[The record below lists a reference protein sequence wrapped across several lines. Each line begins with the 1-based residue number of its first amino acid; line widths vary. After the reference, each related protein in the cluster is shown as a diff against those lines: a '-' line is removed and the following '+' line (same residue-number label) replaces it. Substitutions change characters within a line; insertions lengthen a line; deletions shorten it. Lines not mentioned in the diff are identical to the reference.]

1 MSEHLGA
8 DLSVAS
14 VIESSVVFGLF
25 DRAIAR
31 LWRAASSSVAVSTAT
46 RAASVW
52 NGLDP
57 RLRRTTVGT
66 MLIVAVA
73 VHIVLTLLTQ
83 VPPGWIWLV
92 LPGIFGAVG
101 LLLVA
106 APGLRGVT
114 RR

>member
-1 MSEHLGA
+1 MSEHHGA
-8 DLSVAS
+8 DRRVAA
-14 VIESSVVFGLF
+14 VIKSSVVFGLF
-25 DRAIAR
+25 DRVLGSA
-31 LWRAASSSVAVSTAT
+31 WQAASSSVAVSMAAGAANAWTGLDT
-46 RAASVW
+46 RARGVAI
-52 NGLDP
+52 GM
-57 RLRRTTVGT
+57 

-73 VHIVLTLLTQ
+73 THILLTLVTK
-83 VPPGWIWLV
+83 VPPGWLWLV